1 MKEILLG
8 LITLVLF
15 SCCTSKS
22 EHEDAFLDC
31 TIEINNEDL
40 IEAITEYQ
48 DYLYKDYKEHI
59 ERGDSIYVGILPEA
73 LNDSICRYYMY
84 AVRGIKEIPLSVPFI
99 LSRVNRHYVLLSH
112 ASVSMWMK
120 VRKERRFF
128 KQSDAADIRYRKI
141 LFPEEFKEDQNGRWL
156 DLYEPENC
164 YLTFLGDSLIDKT
177 VKRGFPSDKI
187 NIKLNGKEVN
197 L

>member
-1 MKEILLG
+1 MKESLFLLIILA
-8 LITLVLF
+8 LF

>member
-1 MKEILLG
+1 MKESLFLLIILA
-8 LITLVLF
+8 LF

-112 ASVSMWMK
+112 ASVSMWIK